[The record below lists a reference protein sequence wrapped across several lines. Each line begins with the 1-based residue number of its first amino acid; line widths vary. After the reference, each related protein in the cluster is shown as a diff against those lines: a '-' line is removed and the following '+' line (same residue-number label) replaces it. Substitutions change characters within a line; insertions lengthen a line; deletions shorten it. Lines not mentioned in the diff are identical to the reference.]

1 MLDKNINN
9 MITELIKTI
18 SEYPLSSLLLAIG
31 IGLFLEWVKEM
42 TELFLYRNQKEDED
56 IEDEE
61 DKEEDWREKI

>member
-1 MLDKNINN
+1 MTELFKNISDYPFV
-9 MITELIKTI
+9 TI
-18 SEYPLSSLLLAIG
+18 FLAIC

-42 TELFLYRNQKEDED
+42 TELFLYRNQKDED